1 MRVLLVGASGAIGR
15 RLIPQL
21 AERGHQ
27 VTGTSRS
34 AAKAGQL
41 RSLGAEPAVLDVLDA
56 GAVRAVVAKARPDA
70 IVYQAT
76 ALAGQAFSRNMD
88 RGFAPTNDLRTKGA
102 DILLAAAAEAGVPR
116 FIAQSF
122 APFRYAHAGGPVK
135 DEGDPLVSDPPPS
148 ARLMF
153 GAMAHIDQAV
163 TAAGGIA
170 LRYGGF
176 YGDVDAMVTAVRKR
190 QFPLIGDGGGMMS
203 FIHLEDAAVATVLA
217 LDAEGPAIFN
227 ITDDEPAPM
236 RDWLP
241 ALAAALGAK
250 PPLSRSRLGGPP
262 VHGQDADDDD
272 RGQGRVERE
281 GHEGARLDPALPQL
295 AHWLPRR
302 LRPLAAPA
310 RAEGRAP
317 APGLR
322 REGATQER
330 HERRG
335 GGAGDV
341 PGRPRRRAPGNTA
354 RRAAALEL
362 SLTRPCDARN
372 RTCADRSQPPSF
384 GNIGLLSNVVGLLS
398 SVHHV

>member
-1 MRVLLVGASGAIGR
+1 MRVVVVGASGAIGS

-21 AERGHQ
+21 AEHGHQ

-56 GAVRAVVAKARPDA
+56 GAVRALIATARPDA

-88 RGFAPTNDLRTKGA
+88 RGFAATNELRTKGT

-122 APFRYAHAGGPVK
+122 APFRYAHLGGPVK
-135 DEGDPLVSDPPPS
+135 DESDPLLPDPPPS

-153 GAMAHIDQAV
+153 GAMEHVDQAV

-190 QFPLIGDGGGMMS
+190 QFPLIGDGSGVMS
-203 FIHLEDAAVATVLA
+203 FIHLEDAAAATVLA
-217 LDAEGPAIFN
+217 LDAAGPAIFN

-241 ALAAALGAK
+241 VLAAALGVK
-250 PPLSRSRLGGPP
+250 PPY
-262 VHGQDADDDD
+262 H
-272 RGQGRVERE
+272 
-281 GHEGARLDPALPQL
+281 
-295 AHWLPRR
+295 
-302 LRPLAAPA
+302 
-310 RAEGRAP
+310 
-317 APGLR
+317 
-322 REGATQER
+322 
-330 HERRG
+330 
-335 GGAGDV
+335 V
-341 PGRPRRRAPGNTA
+341 PGWVGRLFMGKALTMMTEARGASNAKATKELGWSLRYPSWRAGFP
-354 RRAAALEL
+354 AAY
-362 SLTRPCDARN
+362 
-372 RTCADRSQPPSF
+372 
-384 GNIGLLSNVVGLLS
+384 G
-398 SVHHV
+398 H